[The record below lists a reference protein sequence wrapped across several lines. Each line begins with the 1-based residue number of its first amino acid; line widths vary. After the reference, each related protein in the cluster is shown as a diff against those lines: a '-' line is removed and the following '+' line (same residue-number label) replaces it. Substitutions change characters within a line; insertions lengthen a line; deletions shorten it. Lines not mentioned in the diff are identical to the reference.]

1 MRSSPTRWDSL
12 RQNRSGTARRD
23 AARRR
28 AAVQD
33 PVFGSLSPQ
42 RARVLLVVA
51 ARSSSFTMVAIV
63 TVVIGT
69 LLGAGSGLTGVSG
82 AIAAGWLEVHQVPL
96 VVGRTEL
103 GVLPLLPTALV
114 LWLTMRD
121 CARAVEPE
129 CTRADLGWIVAA
141 ALAGPLL
148 ITAVCLAVAED
159 ATAAVALQPP
169 HTLTA
174 FGWVAGL
181 HLVAA
186 AVGIAGR
193 WFSFPRPRRD
203 LVAALPGW
211 ALPGARIGLASVR
224 RLLVA
229 SAAVTLVAFL
239 SNWSRVGDTYH
250 AAGNTA
256 GVLGLTGLSLAYLP
270 NVVIDA
276 ACVLLGA
283 NVRVGVGSLD
293 LFGITGGPMPGLPV
307 LAAVPPGPAAGWWP
321 VLLLIPIGVGVLAG
335 VDCARAIWDAN
346 RFELGFDRATAPW
359 ATLTAAGV
367 GALLLA
373 VLAVLAGGVAGTF
386 GDIGAGTLLS
396 TGLAFAWFAGA
407 GYAGMVAARRLGLA
421 PASRPADDFGHFEH
435 SYEDDYHLHD
445 GPDLEVEVDG
455 ELLED
460 ELELGGGDP
469 AADDYAD
476 EDYADDEYEDYDA
489 DDGDEYDDYDEDD
502 HEPADGDDEGHET
515 GYHEAEFE
523 DDDDYDAPPPRPAGH
538 DDADDILDAEVVETD
553 LPEGGGAGA
562 R

>member
-1 MRSSPTRWDSL
+1 M
-12 RQNRSGTARRD
+12 
-23 AARRR
+23 
-28 AAVQD
+28 
-33 PVFGSLSPQ
+33 FGSLSPQ

-63 TVVIGT
+63 IVVIGT
-69 LLGAGSGLTGVSG
+69 LLAADSGLTGVSG

-96 VVGRTEL
+96 VVGHTEL

-121 CARAVEPE
+121 SARAVETD

-193 WFSFPRPRRD
+193 WFSFPRPRRE
-203 LVAALPGW
+203 LMAALPGW
-211 ALPGARIGLASVR
+211 ALPGARVGLRSVW

-229 SAAVTLVAFL
+229 SAAVTLVSFL
-239 SNWSRVGDTYH
+239 ANWSRVGDTYH

-256 GVLGLTGLSLAYLP
+256 GALGLTGLSLAYLP

-283 NVRVGVGSLD
+283 NVNVGVGSLD
-293 LFGITGGPMPGLPV
+293 LFGITGGPMPALPV

-321 VLLLIPIGVGVLAG
+321 VLLLIPIVVGVLAG
-335 VDCARAIWDAN
+335 VDCARVIWDAS

-359 ATLTAAGV
+359 TTLTAAGV
-367 GALLLA
+367 AALLLTL
-373 VLAVLAGGVAGTF
+373 LAALAGGVAGTF
-386 GDIGAGTLLS
+386 GTIGAGTLLS
-396 TGLAFAWFAGA
+396 AGLAFAWFAVA
-407 GYAGMVAARRLGLA
+407 GYAGMVVARRFGLA
-421 PASRPADDFGHFEH
+421 PASRPADDFSNFEH
-435 SYEDDYHLHD
+435 AYDDGYRMHD

-455 ELLED
+455 ELLE
-460 ELELGGGDP
+460 EGLPL
-469 AADDYAD
+469 
-476 EDYADDEYEDYDA
+476 DDEA
-489 DDGDEYDDYDEDD
+489 AGDEYDDYADDGYDDDGYDDEDD
-502 HEPADGDDEGHET
+502 GYADDHDPAEPGSARYEDDET

-523 DDDDYDAPPPRPAGH
+523 DDDEFGTDGRPVVVHPARP
-538 DDADDILDAEVVETD
+538 DDADEILDAEVVETD
-553 LPEGGGAGA
+553 LPDEDGRGA